1 MQDNLNQEI
10 GVFKRREVEARI
22 LKPFLDELAK
32 HIDQETLEAILAETV
47 RKAARELGGVMR
59 QAADEE
65 SIEAFA
71 AGWEPW
77 FRGGALEIDEL
88 EKVSTYGALM
98 LCAAAMQSFIR
109 R

>member
-10 GVFKRREVEARI
+10 GVFKRREVRKARI

-71 AGWEPW
+71 RVGSLGFQW
-77 FRGGALEIDEL
+77 G
-88 EKVSTYGALM
+88 T
-98 LCAAAMQSFIR
+98 
-109 R
+109 